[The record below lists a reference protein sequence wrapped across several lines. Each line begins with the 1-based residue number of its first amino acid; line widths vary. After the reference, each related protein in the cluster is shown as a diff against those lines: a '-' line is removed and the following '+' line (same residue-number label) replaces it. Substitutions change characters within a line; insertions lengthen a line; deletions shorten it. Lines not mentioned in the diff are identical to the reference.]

1 MTSSVLICPRRVR
14 LMSPGCPGSIPSW
27 VWLTPSQDRL
37 PTVSAAEAL
46 LDFEENEGTFIPTGI
61 PDLDAVLGSVLD
73 QDESGDGGIQRGQVT
88 EIWGPPGSGKT
99 AFGYVCGPDIHD
111 SRLKLTCLCSVQL
124 AAHCL
129 RDGGEV
135 VWVGPSLS
143 LSQRRVS
150 LHLLTSIDFTHRVSF
165 ERMRH
170 VVGAAI
176 GTQDEDATLAFLDM
190 VTYYMF
196 DSLPHFVAQICRPTW
211 HVPPATALIVIDS
224 LSALLTY
231 AFPRE
236 DDTEDPGAPGAP
248 GKPPGPAPPGD
259 AKDKKSWLALL
270 SDSVEDLTIP
280 CRRSSDRAETR
291 NTPIYHRESSEA
303 RSGPGSCSG
312 HAHRKLY
319 PIRPRT

>member
-1 MTSSVLICPRRVR
+1 M
-14 LMSPGCPGSIPSW
+14 
-27 VWLTPSQDRL
+27 
-37 PTVSAAEAL
+37 
-46 LDFEENEGTFIPTGI
+46 
-61 PDLDAVLGSVLD
+61 LGSVLD

-111 SRLKLTCLCSVQL
+111 FRLKLTCLCSVQL

-150 LHLLTSIDFTHRVSF
+150 LHLLTSTDFTHRVSF

-170 VVGAAI
+170 VVGASI

-270 SDSVEDLTIP
+270 SDSGGRSNHSLQKIQRPRGDTKHSNISSGVF
-280 CRRSSDRAETR
+280 RSSQRPGILQWSCSPKALPDPTSNMIRRLSRQSWGQPGSKASR
-291 NTPIYHRESSEA
+291 
-303 RSGPGSCSG
+303 PGSCCFETG
-312 HAHRKLY
+312 
-319 PIRPRT
+319 PRMDWSPARYTLRQ